1 MRYSFFLDV
10 TQRLLVVTDVWGQP
24 IGPIFKG
31 QDCLMLYNGT
41 NILSRNVGAS
51 YDPRRAKMGFRFSLR
66 Q

>member
-1 MRYSFFLDV
+1 
-10 TQRLLVVTDVWGQP
+10 LVVTDVWGQP